1 MADPLVFQMREE
13 RCSHQDKRHCFILV
27 QKQSINQEGTESRFK
42 LSVRGWG
49 ISCFSVNLQCLVI
62 LFNPLVRT
70 SSGKS
75 IPTFPSRTVGEQRQV
90 TSLKAKPEKKT
101 FAPQE
106 TLNQHPF
113 LSSGAQNILPT

>member
-1 MADPLVFQMREE
+1 M
-13 RCSHQDKRHCFILV
+13 
-27 QKQSINQEGTESRFK
+27 
-42 LSVRGWG
+42 
-49 ISCFSVNLQCLVI
+49 SCFSVNLQCLVI
-62 LFNPLVRT
+62 LFNPLLRT

-90 TSLKAKPEKKT
+90 TSLKAKPEIKT